1 MVAEH
6 GEVEL
11 ATTRPRQGRRTTAAK
26 SAGTETAVVTGN
38 GTNRANGES
47 GVRRRPKDRKAQIV
61 RAAARAFS
69 ERGYYPV
76 GVDEIAAEVGISG
89 PALYRHFANKY
100 ALLVAAAENGAQ
112 QLLQVAQA
120 ADDPNLDPEPRLDA
134 LIKALSEHT
143 IDIRREAGLYRWERR
158 YLEVADRRRIRRV
171 YDDLN
176 DTVAAPIARL
186 RPGLDQA
193 DLRILAA
200 SMMSAIAS
208 IAHHRTAL
216 SGARLLPLL
225 RDMCWAVLRVDLPPA
240 PPPVEQEPAP
250 RGLPITS
257 KREQLLTE
265 AIRIFGRQGYHEAS
279 IEEIGAAVGINAS
292 SVYRYFSSKADL
304 LAAAFHRTGDRVS
317 VAITEALAESA
328 SRPDAARRIAERQA
342 KLTFGMPEIM
352 PVYYAE
358 FSNLPQAE
366 QHKLRAIQRQ
376 NILEW
381 ANLLDGDPI
390 EARFRVHAAIGQVI
404 DVGRLMRFDARP
416 AQLARVT
423 ALMEAVL
430 LGANTREPS

>member
-6 GEVEL
+6 GEVDL
-11 ATTRPRQGRRTTAAK
+11 APARPEPNGGR
-26 SAGTETAVVTGN
+26 AGSENA
-38 GTNRANGES
+38 
-47 GVRRRPKDRKAQIV
+47 GVRRRPKDRKAQII

-76 GVDEIAAEVGISG
+76 GVDEIAADVGISG

-100 ALLVAAAENGAQ
+100 ALLVAAAEEGARH
-112 QLLQVAQA
+112 LLTVARN
-120 ADDPNLDPEPRLDA
+120 ADDPELDPEPRLDG
-134 LIKALSEHT
+134 LIKAIAEHT

-158 YLEVADRRRIRRV
+158 YLEREDRIRIRKI

-176 DTVAAPIARL
+176 DTIAAPIAEL
-186 RPGLDQA
+186 RPDAPEA
-193 DLRILAA
+193 DLRMLAA
-200 SMMSAIAS
+200 SVLSVVAS
-208 IAHHRTAL
+208 ISAHRSAL

-225 RDMCWAVLRVDLPPA
+225 RDMCWSVLRAELPPA
-240 PPPVEQEPAP
+240 PTQPDQGPVA
-250 RGLPITS
+250 RGLPVTS
-257 KREQLLTE
+257 KREQLLAE

-292 SVYRYFSSKADL
+292 SVYRYFSSKSDL

-317 VAITEALAESA
+317 VAMTEALAEA
-328 SRPDAARRIAERQA
+328 TSRPEAVRLIAARYA
-342 KLTFGMPEIM
+342 KLTFSTPEIM

-376 NILEW
+376 NVLEW
-381 ANLLDGDPI
+381 ANLLDGDPV

-404 DVGRLMRFDARP
+404 DIGRLIRFDARP

-423 ALMEAVL
+423 ALMNAVL
-430 LGANTREPS
+430 LG

>member
-1 MVAEH
+1 MVADRSEVDLAPARRDPGKNGAGADTGGRGVGADTGGH
-6 GEVEL
+6 GVG
-11 ATTRPRQGRRTTAAK
+11 ADTVK
-26 SAGTETAVVTGN
+26 S
-38 GTNRANGES
+38 
-47 GVRRRPKDRKAQIV
+47 VRRRPKDRKVQII

-100 ALLVAAAENGAQ
+100 ALLVAAAEEGAQ
-112 QLLQVAQA
+112 HLLSVAQA
-120 ADDPNLDPEPRLDA
+120 ADDPQLAPDARLDA
-134 LIKALSEHT
+134 VIKAISEHT
-143 IDIRREAGLYRWERR
+143 IEIRREAGLYRWERR
-158 YLEVADRRRIRRV
+158 YLEREDRLRIRKI

-176 DTVAAPIARL
+176 ATVAAPIAQL
-186 RPGLDQA
+186 RPGAPPEDIA
-193 DLRILAA
+193 MLAA
-200 SMMSAIAS
+200 AVLSAVAS
-208 IAHHRTAL
+208 IAAHRTAL

-225 RDMCWAVLRVDLPPA
+225 RDMCWSLVRADLPPA
-240 PPPVEQEPAP
+240 PSSPEPGPAVK
-250 RGLPITS
+250 GLPVTS

-292 SVYRYFSSKADL
+292 SVYRYFTSKSDL
-304 LAAAFHRTGDRVS
+304 LAAAFYRTGDRVAM
-317 VAITEALAESA
+317 AITEALAEA
-328 SRPDAARRIAERQA
+328 TSRPGAACGIAERYA
-342 KLTFGMPEIM
+342 KLTFATPEIM

-358 FSNLPQAE
+358 FSNLPPAE

-404 DVGRLMRFDARP
+404 DVGRAVRFDSRP
-416 AQLARVT
+416 EQLARVIT
-423 ALMEAVL
+423 LMGAVL
-430 LGANTREPS
+430 LGGKADPEN

>member
-1 MVAEH
+1 MVAERS
-6 GEVEL
+6 EIDL
-11 ATTRPRQGRRTTAAK
+11 APARRATGGNTAEPAK
-26 SAGTETAVVTGN
+26 S
-38 GTNRANGES
+38 
-47 GVRRRPKDRKAQIV
+47 VRRRPKDRKVQIV

-100 ALLVAAAENGAQ
+100 ALLVAAAEEGARH
-112 QLLQVAQA
+112 LLQVAQD
-120 ADDPNLDPEPRLDA
+120 ADDPDLEPAARLDA
-134 LIKALSEHT
+134 LIKAISEHT

-158 YLEVADRRRIRRV
+158 YLEHEDRVRIRKI

-176 DTVAAPIARL
+176 ATVAAPIAGL
-186 RPGLDQA
+186 RPELPAA
-193 DLRILAA
+193 DVAMRAA
-200 SMMSAIAS
+200 AVLSVVAS
-208 IAHHRTAL
+208 ISAHRTAL

-225 RDMCWAVLRVDLPPA
+225 EQMCAAVVHADLPPA
-240 PPPVEQEPAP
+240 PPAPEPGPVTK
-250 RGLPITS
+250 GLPVTS

-292 SVYRYFSSKADL
+292 SVYRYFSSKSDL
-304 LAAAFHRTGDRVS
+304 LAAAFYRTGDRVAM
-317 VAITEALAESA
+317 AITEALAEA
-328 SRPDAARRIAERQA
+328 TSRPDAVRGIAERQA
-342 KLTFGMPEIM
+342 RLTFAMPEIM

-358 FSNLPQAE
+358 FSNLPPAE

-376 NILEW
+376 NVQEW
-381 ANLLDGDPI
+381 ANLLDGDPT

-404 DVGRLMRFDARP
+404 DVGRLVRFDSRP
-416 AQLARVT
+416 EQLARVT

-430 LGANTREPS
+430 LG

>member
-1 MVAEH
+1 MVADRS
-6 GEVEL
+6 EVGL
-11 ATTRPRQGRRTTAAK
+11 ASARRDPGGKSTDSGTGAAGVDTPK
-26 SAGTETAVVTGN
+26 S
-38 GTNRANGES
+38 
-47 GVRRRPKDRKAQIV
+47 VRRRPKDRKVQII

-100 ALLVAAAENGAQ
+100 ALLVAAAEEGARH
-112 QLLQVAQA
+112 LLEVAQA
-120 ADDPNLDPEPRLDA
+120 ADDPRLAPAARLDA
-134 LIKALSEHT
+134 VLEAISEHT

-158 YLEVADRRRIRRV
+158 YLEREDRVRIRKI

-176 DTVAAPIARL
+176 ATVAAPIAQL
-186 RPGLDQA
+186 RPGAPQEDIAL
-193 DLRILAA
+193 LAA
-200 SMMSAIAS
+200 AVLSAVAS
-208 IAHHRTAL
+208 IAAHRTAL

-225 RDMCWAVLRVDLPPA
+225 HDMCWALVRADLPPA
-240 PPPVEQEPAP
+240 PPSPAP
-250 RGLPITS
+250 GPATKGLPVTS

-292 SVYRYFSSKADL
+292 SVYRYFTSKSDL
-304 LAAAFHRTGDRVS
+304 LAAAFYRTGDRVAM
-317 VAITEALAESA
+317 AITEALAEA
-328 SRPDAARRIAERQA
+328 TSRPGAACGIAERYA
-342 KLTFGMPEIM
+342 RLTFATPEIM

-376 NILEW
+376 NVLEW

-404 DVGRLMRFDARP
+404 DVGRAVRFDSRP
-416 AQLARVT
+416 EQLARVIT
-423 ALMEAVL
+423 LMGAVL
-430 LGANTREPS
+430 LGGESGRDD